1 MWAVARDSSNSHCT
15 ELGDAFGWNPQ
26 IWSASQVLCLCSTA
40 WKVSKYGVFSGPYFA
55 VFGLNTEI
63 NGVNIRIQ
71 SEYGKIR
78 TRNNSVFGHFSH
90 SVVLIKSTKLVA
102 KLASQ
107 AQVFVLSPL
116 CMLCIKVHEI
126 THKMWLY
133 VLSWQHIHIWIRLF
147 LI

>member
-1 MWAVARDSSNSHCT
+1 M
-15 ELGDAFGWNPQ
+15 
-26 IWSASQVLCLCSTA
+26 
-40 WKVSKYGVFSGPYFA
+40 SKYGVFSGPYFA

-63 NGVNIRIQ
+63 NGVNIHIQ
-71 SEYGKIR
+71 SEYRKIR

-90 SVVLIKSTKLVA
+90 SVVLIKPTKLVA

-116 CMLCIKVHEI
+116 CMLCIKVHKI

-133 VLSWQHIHIWIRLF
+133 VLS
-147 LI
+147 